1 MRPDNHRRTWN
12 RSEYEELAKQRVREE
27 EEDEEEAG
35 PSKGSKRKSSET
47 FDNLDED
54 WAEMFRPSGSKHEP
68 PVKRALLKRRD
79 YKVDLDSKLG
89 KSVVITKN
97 TPSAQAGG

>member
-47 FDNLDED
+47 FDNLVSL
-54 WAEMFRPSGSKHEP
+54 F
-68 PVKRALLKRRD
+68 
-79 YKVDLDSKLG
+79 
-89 KSVVITKN
+89 
-97 TPSAQAGG
+97 